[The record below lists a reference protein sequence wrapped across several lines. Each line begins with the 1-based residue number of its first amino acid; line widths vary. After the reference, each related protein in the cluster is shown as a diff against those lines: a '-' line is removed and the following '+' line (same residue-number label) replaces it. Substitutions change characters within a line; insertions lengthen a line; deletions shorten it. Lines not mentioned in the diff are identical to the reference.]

1 MMKRLFIILMAGIL
15 AVNIQAQEL
24 NTQIAVSSRQ
34 VEGTEREIY
43 NTLQTALYE
52 FLNNKKWS
60 SYDFKIEE
68 RLECTMLVNIT
79 DRVSSDVF
87 KGTVNL
93 VSRRPIYRSSYNSVM
108 INYIDKDLQF
118 NYVEGEP
125 VEFIESAF
133 TSNLTGTLAYYTYIF
148 LGLDFDSYTKFGGT
162 PFYEKAQN
170 IVSMAQNSQYNG
182 WKSFESQK
190 NRYWLVENLLNNSY
204 APIREFL
211 YVYHRQGLDIMAE
224 DVERGRA
231 SITESLEFLRRSYR
245 DKPGS
250 FLMQLVMDAKREELI
265 NIYIGAPD
273 TEKVKAVNLLKEI
286 DPGNSTKYQ
295 RILDSK

>member
-1 MMKRLFIILMAGIL
+1 MAGIL

>member
-1 MMKRLFIILMAGIL
+1 MAGIL
-15 AVNIQAQEL
+15 ALNLQAQEL
-24 NTQIAVSSRQ
+24 NVQVAVSSRQ

-68 RLECTMLVNIT
+68 RLECTMLIT
-79 DRVSSDVF
+79 ISDRVSSDNF
-87 KGTVNL
+87 KGTINL

-133 TSNLTGTLAYYTYIF
+133 TSNLTGTLAFYTYIF

-170 IVSMAQNSQYNG
+170 VVNMAQNSQYGG

-204 APIREFL
+204 APIREFF
-211 YVYHRQGLDIMAE
+211 YAYHRQGLDIMAE

-231 SITESLEFLRRSYR
+231 AITESLEFLRRAYR
-245 DKPGS
+245 NKPGS

-295 RILDSK
+295 KILESK